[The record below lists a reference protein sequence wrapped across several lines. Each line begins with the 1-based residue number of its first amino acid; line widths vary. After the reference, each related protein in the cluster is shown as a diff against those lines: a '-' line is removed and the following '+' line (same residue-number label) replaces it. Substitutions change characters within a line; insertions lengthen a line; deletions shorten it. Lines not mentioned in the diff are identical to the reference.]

1 MSRKALLVIDMLNDF
16 VLKGA
21 PLEVPKGREIVP
33 ALKKRI
39 EEARREE
46 IPVIYVCDSH
56 DKDDEEFK
64 VWPPHA
70 ISGTKGAE
78 VIKELK
84 PEEKDY
90 IIRKPDSFGVRTL
103 LFRCFLSRR
112 GKRKRT
118 FIIRKP
124 DSFGVR
130 TLLFRC
136 FLSRRGKRKRTF
148 IIKKQRYSGFFR
160 TDLDNTLKKLGVREL
175 IITGLVTNI
184 CVLYTAAAAVMRGYQ
199 VTVPKDSV
207 AALNEE
213 EGQFALN
220 QMENVLKA
228 KVV

>member
-1 MSRKALLVIDMLNDF
+1 MTKKALLVIDMLNDF
-16 VLKGA
+16 LLKGA
-21 PLEVPKGREIVP
+21 PLEVSKGREILP
-33 ALKKRI
+33 ALKGRI
-39 EEARREE
+39 EEARREG
-46 IPVIYVCDSH
+46 IPIIYICDNH

-64 VWPPHA
+64 VWLPHA

-118 FIIRKP
+118 FIIE
-124 DSFGVR
+124 
-130 TLLFRC
+130 
-136 FLSRRGKRKRTF
+136 
-148 IIKKQRYSGFFR
+148 KKKYSGFFE
-160 TDLDNTLKKLGVREL
+160 TELDATLRKLGIKEL

-184 CVLYTAAAAVMRGYQ
+184 CVLYTVADAVMRGYQ
-199 VTVPKDSV
+199 VTVPKDSI

-213 EGQFALN
+213 DGRFALN
-220 QMENVLKA
+220 QMKNILKA
-228 KVV
+228 KVVQ

>member
-1 MSRKALLVIDMLNDF
+1 MSKKALLVIDMLNDF
-16 VLKGA
+16 VLEGA
-21 PLEVPKGREIVP
+21 PLEVPEGRKILP
-33 ALKKRI
+33 ALKRRI
-39 EEARREE
+39 EEARREG
-46 IPVIYVCDSH
+46 IPIIYICDSH

-78 VIKELK
+78 IIKELK

-118 FIIRKP
+118 FIMRK
-124 DSFGVR
+124 
-130 TLLFRC
+130 
-136 FLSRRGKRKRTF
+136 K
-148 IIKKQRYSGFFR
+148 RYSGFFE
-160 TDLDNTLKKLGVREL
+160 TGLDSTLKKLGVKEL

-184 CVLYTAAAAVMRGYQ
+184 CVLYTTADAVMRGYQ
-199 VTVPKDSV
+199 VTIPKDSV

-213 EGQFALN
+213 DGRFALN
-220 QMENVLKA
+220 QMENILKA
-228 KVV
+228 KMI

>member
-1 MSRKALLVIDMLNDF
+1 MPKKALLVIDMLNDF
-16 VLKGA
+16 VLEGA
-21 PLEVPKGREIVP
+21 PLEVPEGRKILP
-33 ALKKRI
+33 ALKRRI
-39 EEARREE
+39 EEARREG
-46 IPVIYVCDSH
+46 IPIIYICDSH

-78 VIKELK
+78 IIKELK

-118 FIIRKP
+118 FIMRK
-124 DSFGVR
+124 
-130 TLLFRC
+130 
-136 FLSRRGKRKRTF
+136 K
-148 IIKKQRYSGFFR
+148 RYSGFFE
-160 TDLDNTLKKLGVREL
+160 TDLDSTLKKLGVKEL

-184 CVLYTAAAAVMRGYQ
+184 CVLYTTADAVMRGYQ
-199 VTVPKDSV
+199 VTIPKDSV

-213 EGQFALN
+213 DGRFALN
-220 QMENVLKA
+220 QMENILKA
-228 KVV
+228 KMI